1 MREIMRNTAVFSNVE
16 SQEVSRMRA
25 PPPEVVEITKSSL
38 REYEILV
45 ASDPPKHKR
54 VRKMLD
60 PPFRPRAI
68 DGWRDQILEI
78 INNEIDKFDAASEL
92 KVASEFEAV
101 SEFAVPVPITVIADI
116 LGIDR
121 KHSATIKA
129 WSDASVEPLGMMISD
144 ERWIECARLTREFQN
159 FMIKEFTD
167 RQTEPRDDLLT
178 HMVQVKDPDGEGM
191 SLPEM
196 LGSVQQLLVASNETT
211 TNGIAAGIQLL
222 AENPKQ
228 QTLLR
233 DNPNRMYTFVN
244 ETLRLESPVQG
255 LFRVVKVDTEVNG
268 IKVPQGSRIMLRYAA
283 ANRDAQKYQDPYEL
297 DVFRANAGTQVGF
310 GAGIHHCIGAN
321 LAREEMFQSFT
332 ELLRRTRNIRL
343 KPGMNDFSHH
353 PSLILRGLKTLHIEF
368 DRRPTREGQTLIPDK
383 PPYWSVSDHQGARSL
398 RLLILPMVLR
408 PRSSTHSK
416 ERGHL

>member
-1 MREIMRNTAVFSNVE
+1 
-16 SQEVSRMRA
+16 
-25 PPPEVVEITKSSL
+25 
-38 REYEILV
+38 
-45 ASDPPKHKR
+45 
-54 VRKMLD
+54 
-60 PPFRPRAI
+60 
-68 DGWRDQILEI
+68 
-78 INNEIDKFDAASEL
+78 
-92 KVASEFEAV
+92 
-101 SEFAVPVPITVIADI
+101 
-116 LGIDR
+116 
-121 KHSATIKA
+121 
-129 WSDASVEPLGMMISD
+129 
-144 ERWIECARLTREFQN
+144 
-159 FMIKEFTD
+159 
-167 RQTEPRDDLLT
+167 
-178 HMVQVKDPDGEGM
+178 M